1 MDAGPLKLGYA
12 SRVHHETEPLFGH
25 DTHPD
30 VAARLIE
37 GYRLM
42 TPAEKWARVEDLNRT
57 LQVLAKARL
66 KSRYPEATA
75 QEQRLRLGALRL
87 GRDIMVRAYGWDPS
101 IHGW

>member
-1 MDAGPLKLGYA
+1 MQ
-12 SRVHHETEPLFGH
+12 HETEPLFGH

-37 GYRLM
+37 GYRIM

-57 LQVLAKARL
+57 LQLLSAARL
-66 KSRYPEATA
+66 KARYPGASAGEL
-75 QEQRLRLGALRL
+75 RLRLGALRL
-87 GRDIMVRAYGWDPS
+87 GREIMVRAYGWDPS